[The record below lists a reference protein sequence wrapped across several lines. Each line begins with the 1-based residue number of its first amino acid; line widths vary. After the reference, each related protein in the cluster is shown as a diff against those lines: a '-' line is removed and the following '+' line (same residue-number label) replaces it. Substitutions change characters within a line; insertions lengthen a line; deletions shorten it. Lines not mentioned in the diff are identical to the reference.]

1 MWSLAWNM
9 ARVWELLV
17 GFPQGQ
23 RCLSRGVWGCDSV
36 LEYLPSTHETLAS
49 SHFPKGKQCSL
60 ATQYERPAVGAVSP
74 KGQSC
79 TGPLQRMQVCY
90 FHPHCPSIIKWR
102 GSIFILASWA
112 FCPITVKRMPSFL
125 FCSLFWKKY
134 FSGAANYG
142 MLRFRAIWCPRRIAR
157 YGREKQAKDSRTC
170 LHSST
175 FPLFPLSNSSPHNFY
190 FFTTTAVLPS
200 PDLCSCQGL
209 SFSSTCCSQTSCVL
223 CTHIYAQDSPTLLF
237 LFSVLSSNC
246 LRASTPELLNT

>member
-23 RCLSRGVWGCDSV
+23 RCLSRGIWGCDSV

-49 SHFPKGKQCSL
+49 SHFPKGKLCSL

-112 FCPITVKRMPSFL
+112 LCPITLKRMPSFL

-175 FPLFPLSNSSPHNFY
+175 FPPLSIVQFLSPQLLFLYHNCCSSVAWLVFLPGFVLLLHLLLSDQLCPVHPHLCSGFSNSSVP
-190 FFTTTAVLPS
+190 
-200 PDLCSCQGL
+200 
-209 SFSSTCCSQTSCVL
+209 
-223 CTHIYAQDSPTLLF
+223 LLG
-237 LFSVLSSNC
+237 S
-246 LRASTPELLNT
+246 